1 MLRAVARQQIEI
13 LLVGQGLDGGGV
25 EGLETLG
32 QCQVDGEFADN
43 GLARARGRGDQ
54 HALAAFERFAPAH
67 LEIVER
73 EVVGIGE
80 AGELTAGGGLSASGS
95 GIAFGGRAHEISLR
109 VPSLGSGT
117 APLSLSARPTSS
129 RFDSQPGSIL
139 RPHCA
144 PLPGAAAGRRWPRR
158 PPWGAAAC
166 ATRP

>member
-117 APLSLSARPTSS
+117 SPRSSVGLPAIRFSARE
-129 RFDSQPGSIL
+129 QY
-139 RPHCA
+139 
-144 PLPGAAAGRRWPRR
+144 
-158 PPWGAAAC
+158 
-166 ATRP
+166 